1 MDRLQSKDFRNTPGR
16 RILVIGGG
24 TDASDATER
33 YLRYCG
39 HEVSLTKDSQRA
51 MTEADRLKPQVLV
64 CDVNPKSGNDRV
76 RAAKKI
82 QEAHNSALVIITN
95 YHRMEVR
102 QRYPDLEV
110 ADFLRKPISLRVLA
124 DAVSKVAAPA

>member
-1 MDRLQSKDFRNTPGR
+1 MDRLQSKNSRNTPGR
-16 RILVIGGG
+16 RILVIGSGN
-24 TDASDATER
+24 DANDATER
-33 YLRYCG
+33 YLQYCG

-64 CDVNPKSGNDRV
+64 CDVSPKSGNDRV

-82 QEAHNSALVIITN
+82 QEAHNAALVVITN

-102 QRYPDLEV
+102 QRYPDLDV
-110 ADFLRKPISLRVLA
+110 ADYLRKPISLRVLA
-124 DAVSKVAAPA
+124 DAVSNVAAPA